1 MTAMSN
7 ETLLRED
14 ICRFG
19 RSLFERGLTPGSS
32 GNISVRLDGGGW
44 LVTKLSSN
52 MHDRSTEAAMT
63 GAFVYGP
70 ALALIAFIVGFVRS
84 R

>member
-1 MTAMSN
+1 M
-7 ETLLRED
+7 L
-14 ICRFG
+14 
-19 RSLFERGLTPGSS
+19 RSLAFAFAWALAGYLIGAF
-32 GNISVRLDGGGW
+32 GAGW
-44 LVTKLSSN
+44 LMTKLSSN

-63 GAFVYGP
+63 GAFVFGP

>member
-1 MTAMSN
+1 M
-7 ETLLRED
+7 L
-14 ICRFG
+14 
-19 RSLFERGLTPGSS
+19 RSLAFGFAWALAGYLI
-32 GNISVRLDGGGW
+32 GAFGGGW

-70 ALALIAFIVGFVRS
+70 VLALIAFIAGFVRS

>member
-1 MTAMSN
+1 M
-7 ETLLRED
+7 L
-14 ICRFG
+14 
-19 RSLFERGLTPGSS
+19 RSLAFGFAWALAGYLI
-32 GNISVRLDGGGW
+32 GAFVGGW

-70 ALALIAFIVGFVRS
+70 ALALIAFILGFVRS

>member
-1 MTAMSN
+1 M
-7 ETLLRED
+7 L
-14 ICRFG
+14 
-19 RSLFERGLTPGSS
+19 RSLAFGFAWALAGYLI
-32 GNISVRLDGGGW
+32 GAFGGGW

-52 MHDRSTEAAMT
+52 VHDRSTDAAMT

-70 ALALIAFIVGFVRS
+70 VLALIAFIAGFLRS

>member
-1 MTAMSN
+1 M
-7 ETLLRED
+7 L
-14 ICRFG
+14 
-19 RSLFERGLTPGSS
+19 RSLAFGFAWALAGYLI
-32 GNISVRLDGGGW
+32 GAFVGGW

-70 ALALIAFIVGFVRS
+70 VLALIAFIAGFVRS

>member
-1 MTAMSN
+1 M
-7 ETLLRED
+7 L
-14 ICRFG
+14 
-19 RSLFERGLTPGSS
+19 RSLAFGFAWGLAGYLI
-32 GNISVRLDGGGW
+32 GAFGGGW

-52 MHDRSTEAAMT
+52 MHDRSTEAATT

-70 ALALIAFIVGFVRS
+70 VLALIAFIAGFMRS

>member
-1 MTAMSN
+1 M
-7 ETLLRED
+7 L
-14 ICRFG
+14 
-19 RSLFERGLTPGSS
+19 RSLAFGFAWALAGYLI
-32 GNISVRLDGGGW
+32 GAFGGGW
-44 LVTKLSSN
+44 LVTRFSSN

-70 ALALIAFIVGFVRS
+70 ALALIAFIAGFMRS

>member
-1 MTAMSN
+1 M
-7 ETLLRED
+7 L
-14 ICRFG
+14 
-19 RSLFERGLTPGSS
+19 RSLAFAFACGLAGYLIGAFS
-32 GNISVRLDGGGW
+32 GGW
-44 LVTKLSSN
+44 LMTKLSSN

>member
-1 MTAMSN
+1 M
-7 ETLLRED
+7 L
-14 ICRFG
+14 
-19 RSLFERGLTPGSS
+19 RSLAFGFAWALAGYLI
-32 GNISVRLDGGGW
+32 GAFGGGW

-52 MHDRSTEAAMT
+52 VHDRSTEAAMT

-70 ALALIAFIVGFVRS
+70 VLALIAFIAGFLRS

>member
-1 MTAMSN
+1 V
-7 ETLLRED
+7 L
-14 ICRFG
+14 
-19 RSLFERGLTPGSS
+19 RSLAIGLGWAIAGYLIGAFGGS
-32 GNISVRLDGGGW
+32 W

-63 GAFVYGP
+63 GAFVFGP
-70 ALALIAFIVGFVRS
+70 ALALIAFIVGFIRS